1 MSDKSAYP
9 KAGLPTAGD
18 LAEPVARA
26 VREEVRR
33 ELRERSGRRAFR
45 LYGGAAAAALYA
57 GGALTA
63 CLVLLFA
70 IALPAWLAA
79 LIVFVLLLGVA
90 AWLKTSAARGRGP
103 VRLLGRPRRRRLPPL
118 RGPPILPGPP
128 RLRRLRGPGRLRGP
142 VRLRRVGRL
151 RGLGR
156 LPSPHSPPILI
167 SLLILLRRGDRPW
180 RRIRCWPGIARP
192 WTSSPNGCT
201 RSGPISGTT
210 RRPAPSGP
218 CATW

>member
-33 ELRERSGRRAFR
+33 ELRERSGGRAFR
-45 LYGGAAAAALYA
+45 LYGGAVAAALYA

-70 IALPAWLAA
+70 IALPAWVAA

-90 AWLKTSAARGRGP
+90 AWLKTSAARGAGP
-103 VRLLGRPRRRRLPPL
+103 GAAA
-118 RGPPILPGPP
+118 GPPA
-128 RLRRLRGPGRLRGP
+128 
-142 VRLRRVGRL
+142 
-151 RGLGR
+151 
-156 LPSPHSPPILI
+156 PSAPS
-167 SLLILLRRGDRPW
+167 
-180 RRIRCWPGIARP
+180 
-192 WTSSPNGCT
+192 
-201 RSGPISGTT
+201 
-210 RRPAPSGP
+210 APSGP
-218 CATW
+218 ADSSGPSAPPTPPGSGAPPGPGAAPEGGAPPGSGAAPQPPQSPYPHQPPHPPQTG